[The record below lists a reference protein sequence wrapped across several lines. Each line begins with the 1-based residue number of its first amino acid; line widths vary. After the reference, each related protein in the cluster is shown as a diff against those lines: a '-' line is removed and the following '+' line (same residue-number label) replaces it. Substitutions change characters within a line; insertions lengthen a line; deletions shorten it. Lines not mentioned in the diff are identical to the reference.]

1 MKTMLHTVVSL
12 DFGIVSKCKEDGRY
26 RGSSY
31 RALIA
36 RHTWTM
42 AGRTPCDRTVRT
54 PCDRTVR
61 VSMEHDAVRYARCDA
76 KSE

>member
-42 AGRTPCDRTVRT
+42 TGRP